1 MNTLGQ
7 SSLRVSPVILGAW
20 SYGGWY
26 WGGAEDDASIRAIN
40 AAIDAGIT
48 SIDTAPVYGFGRSEE
63 VVGRAI
69 SGRREEVQILTK
81 VGLRW
86 DTDEGAHFF
95 DTEDVNGKTWRI
107 TRNLRPDSI
116 RLEVERSLKR
126 LGVDHIDLVQ
136 CHWPDPSTP
145 IPDSMG
151 ALAALVEEGKV
162 GAVGVSN
169 FSPEQM
175 AEATATLGSVPLAS
189 NQINY
194 SLMYRKSV
202 EATLAKCA
210 ELSVPVISYFPLA
223 NGLLSGRYD
232 ADNLP
237 KFPKSLTMKKYV
249 VGGADGFPDGGYT
262 PLLRELQRIA
272 AARGV
277 SVPQVSINY
286 VVSKGAIPIPGARN
300 AEMAAANMGAM
311 GWRLSEAEVGALEAA
326 ADAIGFEFSSG
337 GFRLE

>member
-1 MNTLGQ
+1 MQILGQ

-26 WGGAEDDASIRAIN
+26 WGGAEDEASISAVH

-69 SGRREEVQILTK
+69 AGCRQKVQVLTK

-86 DTDEGAHFF
+86 DTDEGEHFF
-95 DTEDVNGKTWRI
+95 DTVDPDGKTWRV

-116 RLEVERSLKR
+116 RLEVERSLSR
-126 LGVDHIDLVQ
+126 LGVEHIDLVQ

-151 ALAALVEEGKV
+151 ALAALVQEGKI

-175 AEATATLGSVPLAS
+175 AEASAALGDIPLAS
-189 NQINY
+189 NQPRY
-194 SLMYRKSV
+194 SLLHRQIERDVLPHAQNHDIGIIVYSPMARGILTGKVDLTRTFPKGDGRADEPLYHPENRAIVLSALTEVEALARDAGCTLANLAVAWVLHQPGVTAALVGARTASQAEENAKAMSV
-202 EATLAKCA
+202 E
-210 ELSVPVISYFPLA
+210 LS
-223 NGLLSGRYD
+223 
-232 ADNLP
+232 ADVLERMRAV
-237 KFPKSLTMKKYV
+237 FEGV
-249 VGGADGFPDGGYT
+249 
-262 PLLRELQRIA
+262 RINK
-272 AARGV
+272 R
-277 SVPQVSINY
+277 
-286 VVSKGAIPIPGARN
+286 PGT
-300 AEMAAANMGAM
+300 
-311 GWRLSEAEVGALEAA
+311 
-326 ADAIGFEFSSG
+326 
-337 GFRLE
+337 